1 MILGRFLSLVLCMAL
16 VACPTVCRAGQCAE
30 RQLEPT
36 KTAGCS
42 HCPTGQDR
50 TSNDPNQSRP
60 GIPCDSCDMG
70 NCLCAGAV
78 TNHAGLDLQIGHVL
92 GMFAVVQILIE
103 PPYAELSLSA
113 ETHVASTDHGP
124 PLSGRTM
131 RLRIESLLI

>member
-1 MILGRFLSLVLCMAL
+1 
-16 VACPTVCRAGQCAE
+16 
-30 RQLEPT
+30 
-36 KTAGCS
+36 
-42 HCPTGQDR
+42 
-50 TSNDPNQSRP
+50 
-60 GIPCDSCDMG
+60 MG